1 MNKYILAIDQGT
13 TSSRALLFDESFR
26 IVGVGQ
32 HEFTQYFP
40 DNGWVEHDAEEI
52 WETTLASCHDAIEA
66 ASRRLGTPIDANDI
80 AGIGITNQRETTVVW
95 DRASG
100 KPIANAIVWQDRRT
114 AGYCDELRAAG
125 HEPLVQGATGLLI
138 DAYFSAS
145 KLRWLLDN
153 VPAARTRADAG
164 ELAFGTVD
172 SFLLWRLTGGKSHF
186 TDATNASRTQLFN
199 IASQEWDT
207 RLLDLFTIPAS
218 LLPQVKDCASDF
230 GATDTSLFG
239 AAIPIA
245 GMIGDQQAA
254 AFGQCCFQA
263 GMAKSTYGTG
273 CFLLIN
279 TGADIVH
286 SEHQLLSTVAY
297 RLNGAAS
304 YAIEGSIFMAGA
316 TMQWIRDGLRLID
329 DAAASEALAIETG
342 DDLSVYLVPAFTG
355 LGAPYWDAEA
365 RGALY
370 GLTRDTG
377 IKEVVTAGL
386 LSVCYQT
393 RDLVE
398 AIRGDG
404 ATLDSLRVDGGM
416 ANNDWVMQKL
426 ADVLGC
432 DVQRPTLVETTALGA
447 AFMASLQLG
456 LVDSLDS
463 LARGWQLDS
472 SWQQVQTE
480 EWRTRHYSG
489 WLDAVARTRS
499 SKPSKP

>member
-1 MNKYILAIDQGT
+1 MKKYILAIDQGT
-13 TSSRALLFDESFR
+13 TSSRALLFDAAFQ
-26 IVGVGQ
+26 IVGVSQ
-32 HEFTQYFP
+32 HEFAQHFP
-40 DNGWVEHDAEEI
+40 SNGWVEHDAEEL
-52 WETTLASCHDAIEA
+52 WESTLKSCHDAIDA
-66 ASRRLGTPIDANDI
+66 AGKNLGSSISAQDI

-95 DRASG
+95 DRLTG

-114 AGYCDELRAAG
+114 AEYCDGLRRAG
-125 HEPLVQGATGLLI
+125 HEPMVQEATGLLI
-138 DAYFSAS
+138 DSYFSAS

-153 VPAARTRADAG
+153 VPNARTRAEAG
-164 ELAFGTVD
+164 ELAFGTID
-172 SFLLWRLTGGKSHF
+172 SFLLWRLSGGKSHC

-199 IASQEWDT
+199 ITSQEWDE
-207 RLLDLFTIPAS
+207 RLLTLFGIPDS
-218 LLPQVKDCASDF
+218 MLPQVKDCASDF
-230 GATDTSLFG
+230 GTTDPALFG
-239 AAIPIA
+239 AAIPVA

-254 AFGQCCFQA
+254 AFGQCCFDA

-273 CFLLIN
+273 CFLLMN
-279 TGADIVH
+279 TGANIVR
-286 SEHQLLSTVAY
+286 SEHRLLSTVAY
-297 RLNGAAS
+297 RLNGVAT
-304 YAIEGSIFMAGA
+304 YAVEGSIFMAGA
-316 TMQWIRDGLRLID
+316 TMQWIRDGLKLID

-342 DDLSVYLVPAFTG
+342 DELSVYLVPAFTG

-404 ATLDSLRVDGGM
+404 ATLENLRVDGGM

-432 DVQRPTLVETTALGA
+432 TVQRPTLVETTALGA
-447 AFMASLQLG
+447 AYMACLQLG
-456 LVDSLDS
+456 LVESLDA
-463 LARGWQLDS
+463 LAARWQLDS
-472 SWQQVQTE
+472 SWQQVQSE
-480 EWRTRHYSG
+480 DWRVRHYTG
-489 WLDAVARTRS
+489 WLEAVDRTRS
-499 SKPSKP
+499 SG

>member
-1 MNKYILAIDQGT
+1 
-13 TSSRALLFDESFR
+13 
-26 IVGVGQ
+26 
-32 HEFTQYFP
+32 
-40 DNGWVEHDAEEI
+40 
-52 WETTLASCHDAIEA
+52 
-66 ASRRLGTPIDANDI
+66 
-80 AGIGITNQRETTVVW
+80 VW
-95 DRASG
+95 DRLTG

-114 AGYCDELRAAG
+114 AEYCDGLRRAG
-125 HEPLVQGATGLLI
+125 HEPMVQEATGLLI
-138 DAYFSAS
+138 DSYFSAS

-153 VPAARTRADAG
+153 VPNARKRAEAG
-164 ELAFGTVD
+164 ELAFGTID
-172 SFLLWRLTGGKSHF
+172 SFLLWRLSGGKSHC

-199 IASQEWDT
+199 IISQKWDE
-207 RLLDLFTIPAS
+207 RLLTLFGIPDS

-230 GATDTSLFG
+230 GTTDPALFG
-239 AAIPIA
+239 ARIPIA

-254 AFGQCCFQA
+254 AFGQCCFDA

-273 CFLLIN
+273 CFLLMN
-279 TGADIVH
+279 TGANIVR
-286 SEHQLLSTVAY
+286 SEHRLLSTVAY
-297 RLNGAAS
+297 RLNGVAT
-304 YAIEGSIFMAGA
+304 YAVEGSIFMAGA
-316 TMQWIRDGLRLID
+316 TMQWIRDGLKLID

-342 DDLSVYLVPAFTG
+342 DELSVYLVPAFTG

-404 ATLDSLRVDGGM
+404 ATLENLRVDGGM

-432 DVQRPTLVETTALGA
+432 TVQRPTLVETTALGA
-447 AFMASLQLG
+447 AYMACLQLG
-456 LVDSLDS
+456 LVDSLDA
-463 LARGWQLDS
+463 LAARWQLDS
-472 SWQQVQTE
+472 SWQQVQSE
-480 EWRTRHYSG
+480 DWRVRHYTG
-489 WLDAVARTRS
+489 WLEAVDRTRS
-499 SKPSKP
+499 SG

>member
-1 MNKYILAIDQGT
+1 MT
-13 TSSRALLFDESFR
+13 
-26 IVGVGQ
+26 
-32 HEFTQYFP
+32 
-40 DNGWVEHDAEEI
+40 
-52 WETTLASCHDAIEA
+52 
-66 ASRRLGTPIDANDI
+66 
-80 AGIGITNQRETTVVW
+80 
-95 DRASG
+95 G

-114 AGYCDELRAAG
+114 AEYCDELRRAG
-125 HEPLVQGATGLLI
+125 HEPMVQEATGLLI
-138 DAYFSAS
+138 DSYFSAS

-153 VPAARTRADAG
+153 VPNARIRAEAG
-164 ELAFGTVD
+164 ELAFGTID
-172 SFLLWRLTGGKSHF
+172 SFLLWRLSGGKSHC

-199 IASQEWDT
+199 ITSQEWDE
-207 RLLDLFTIPAS
+207 RLLTLFDIPDS

-230 GATDTSLFG
+230 GSTDPALFG

-254 AFGQCCFQA
+254 AFGQCCFDA

-273 CFLLIN
+273 CFLLMN
-279 TGADIVH
+279 TGADIVR
-286 SEHQLLSTVAY
+286 SEHRLLSTVAY
-297 RLNGAAS
+297 RLNGVAT
-304 YAIEGSIFMAGA
+304 YAVEGSIFMAGA
-316 TMQWIRDGLRLID
+316 TMQWIRDGLKLID

-342 DDLSVYLVPAFTG
+342 DELSVYLVPAFTG

-404 ATLDSLRVDGGM
+404 ATLENLRVDGGM

-432 DVQRPTLVETTALGA
+432 TVQRPTLVETTALGA
-447 AFMASLQLG
+447 AYMACLQLG
-456 LVDSLDS
+456 LVDSLDA
-463 LARGWQLDS
+463 LAARWQLDS
-472 SWQQVQTE
+472 SWQQVQSE
-480 EWRTRHYSG
+480 DWRVRHYTG
-489 WLDAVARTRS
+489 WLEAVDRTRS
-499 SKPSKP
+499 SG

>member
-1 MNKYILAIDQGT
+1 M
-13 TSSRALLFDESFR
+13 
-26 IVGVGQ
+26 
-32 HEFTQYFP
+32 
-40 DNGWVEHDAEEI
+40 
-52 WETTLASCHDAIEA
+52 
-66 ASRRLGTPIDANDI
+66 
-80 AGIGITNQRETTVVW
+80 W
-95 DRASG
+95 DRLTG

-114 AGYCDELRAAG
+114 AEYCDGLRRAG
-125 HEPLVQGATGLLI
+125 HEPMVQEATGLLI
-138 DAYFSAS
+138 DSYFSAS

-153 VPAARTRADAG
+153 VPNARTRAEAG
-164 ELAFGTVD
+164 ELAFGTID
-172 SFLLWRLTGGKSHF
+172 SFLLWRLSGGKSHC

-199 IASQEWDT
+199 IISQEWDE
-207 RLLDLFTIPAS
+207 RLLTLFGIPDS

-230 GATDTSLFG
+230 GTTDPALFG
-239 AAIPIA
+239 ARIPIA

-254 AFGQCCFQA
+254 AFGQCCFDA

-273 CFLLIN
+273 CFLLMN
-279 TGADIVH
+279 TGANIVR
-286 SEHQLLSTVAY
+286 SEHRLLSTVAY
-297 RLNGAAS
+297 RLNGVAT
-304 YAIEGSIFMAGA
+304 YAVEGSIFMAGA
-316 TMQWIRDGLRLID
+316 TMQWIRDGLKLID

-342 DDLSVYLVPAFTG
+342 DELSVYLVPAFTG

-404 ATLDSLRVDGGM
+404 ATLENLRVDGGM

-432 DVQRPTLVETTALGA
+432 TVQRPTLVETTALGA
-447 AFMASLQLG
+447 AYMACLQLG
-456 LVDSLDS
+456 LVESLDA
-463 LARGWQLDS
+463 LAARWQLDS
-472 SWQQVQTE
+472 SWQQVQSE
-480 EWRTRHYSG
+480 DWRVRHYTG
-489 WLDAVARTRS
+489 WLEAVDRTRS
-499 SKPSKP
+499 SG

>member
-1 MNKYILAIDQGT
+1 M
-13 TSSRALLFDESFR
+13 
-26 IVGVGQ
+26 
-32 HEFTQYFP
+32 
-40 DNGWVEHDAEEI
+40 
-52 WETTLASCHDAIEA
+52 
-66 ASRRLGTPIDANDI
+66 
-80 AGIGITNQRETTVVW
+80 W
-95 DRASG
+95 DRLTG

-114 AGYCDELRAAG
+114 AEYCDGLRRAG
-125 HEPLVQGATGLLI
+125 HEPMVQEATGLLI
-138 DAYFSAS
+138 DSYFSAS

-153 VPAARTRADAG
+153 VPNARTRAEAG
-164 ELAFGTVD
+164 ELAFGTID
-172 SFLLWRLTGGKSHF
+172 SFLLWRLSGGKSHC

-199 IASQEWDT
+199 ITSQEWDE
-207 RLLDLFTIPAS
+207 RLLTLFDIPDS

-230 GATDTSLFG
+230 GSTDPALFG

-254 AFGQCCFQA
+254 AFGQCCFDA

-273 CFLLIN
+273 CFLLMN
-279 TGADIVH
+279 TGANIVR
-286 SEHQLLSTVAY
+286 SEHRLLSTVAY
-297 RLNGAAS
+297 RLNGVAT
-304 YAIEGSIFMAGA
+304 YAVEGSIFMAGA
-316 TMQWIRDGLRLID
+316 TMQWIRDGLKLID

-342 DDLSVYLVPAFTG
+342 DELSVYLVPAFTG

-404 ATLDSLRVDGGM
+404 ATLENLRVDGGM

-432 DVQRPTLVETTALGA
+432 TVQRPTLVETTALGA
-447 AFMASLQLG
+447 AYMACLQLG
-456 LVDSLDS
+456 LVESLDA
-463 LARGWQLDS
+463 LAARWQLDS
-472 SWQQVQTE
+472 SWQQVQSE
-480 EWRTRHYSG
+480 DWRVRHYTG
-489 WLDAVARTRS
+489 WLEAVDRTRS
-499 SKPSKP
+499 SG

>member
-1 MNKYILAIDQGT
+1 
-13 TSSRALLFDESFR
+13 
-26 IVGVGQ
+26 
-32 HEFTQYFP
+32 
-40 DNGWVEHDAEEI
+40 
-52 WETTLASCHDAIEA
+52 
-66 ASRRLGTPIDANDI
+66 
-80 AGIGITNQRETTVVW
+80 ITNQRETTVVW
-95 DRASG
+95 DRLTG

-114 AGYCDELRAAG
+114 AEYCDGLRRAG
-125 HEPLVQGATGLLI
+125 HEPMVQEATGLLI
-138 DAYFSAS
+138 DSYFSAS

-153 VPAARTRADAG
+153 VPDARTRAEAG
-164 ELAFGTVD
+164 ELAFGTID
-172 SFLLWRLTGGKSHF
+172 SFLLWRLSGGKSHC

-199 IASQEWDT
+199 ITSQEWDE
-207 RLLDLFTIPAS
+207 RLLTLFGIPDS

-230 GATDTSLFG
+230 GTTDPALFG
-239 AAIPIA
+239 ARIPIA

-254 AFGQCCFQA
+254 AFGQCCFDA

-273 CFLLIN
+273 CFLLMN
-279 TGADIVH
+279 TGANIVR
-286 SEHQLLSTVAY
+286 SEHRLLSTVAY
-297 RLNGAAS
+297 RLNGVAT
-304 YAIEGSIFMAGA
+304 YAVEGSIFMAGA
-316 TMQWIRDGLRLID
+316 TMQWIRDGLKLID

-342 DDLSVYLVPAFTG
+342 DELSVYLVPAFTG

-404 ATLDSLRVDGGM
+404 ATLENLRVDGGM

-432 DVQRPTLVETTALGA
+432 NVQRPTLVETTALGA
-447 AFMASLQLG
+447 AYMACLQLG
-456 LVDSLDS
+456 LVESLDA
-463 LARGWQLDS
+463 LAARWQLDS
-472 SWQQVQTE
+472 SWQQVQSE
-480 EWRTRHYSG
+480 DWRVRHYTG
-489 WLDAVARTRS
+489 WLEAVDRTRS
-499 SKPSKP
+499 SG